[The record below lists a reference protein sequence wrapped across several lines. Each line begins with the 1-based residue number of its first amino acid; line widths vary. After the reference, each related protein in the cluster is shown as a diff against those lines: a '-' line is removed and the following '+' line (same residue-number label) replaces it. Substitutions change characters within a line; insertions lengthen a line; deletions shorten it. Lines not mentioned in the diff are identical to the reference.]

1 MKKNMTALFIASALF
16 SGMAMADAGV
26 LATNDSSQATLNFEG
41 RVTSNACQVS
51 TSDVNKTIELGEV
64 TMTQLDYGSGSQAQS
79 FNVELVN
86 CDTNTESISYTLA
99 DVNGS
104 ASSMDYLIPESG
116 DTSATGV
123 GVFVEKSDGT
133 PVTTG
138 QEVTVDNLGQDATGT
153 LSSQTIALKANIR
166 KTDSNVDA
174 TPGSV
179 NAKGTLTIRTAVSTV
194 NP

>member
-16 SGMAMADAGV
+16 SGMAMADASV

-64 TMTQLDYGSGSQAQS
+64 TMNQLDFGSGSQAQS

-104 ASSMDYLIPESG
+104 ESNKEYLIPESG

-123 GVFVEKSDGT
+123 GVFVEKSDGST
-133 PVTTG
+133 VTTG
-138 QEVTVDNLGQDATGT
+138 QEITLDNLGQDGNGT

-166 KTDSNVDA
+166 KTDDTVDA

-179 NAKGTLTIRTAVSTV
+179 NAKGTLTIRTTVV